1 LSLDSILDKVVLE
14 EYGGCNPRV
23 DNPCIL
29 KARVS
34 KQHRTIEVFVVGK
47 WRVVRGYWGS
57 KYVITNKK
65 ILADME
71 KTVRI
76 NTGSHVHS
84 GYDPS
89 VGTFH
94 GKEIRFDFIPG

>member
-1 LSLDSILDKVVLE
+1 MKEILTKVILD
-14 EYGGCNPRV
+14 EYGGCDPRT

-34 KQHRTIEVFVVGK
+34 KQYHTIEVFVVGK
-47 WRVVRGYWGS
+47 WRIVRGYWGS

-71 KTVRI
+71 RVVRI
-76 NTGSHVHS
+76 NTGSS
-84 GYDPS
+84 TNFKYDPS

-94 GKEIRFDFIPG
+94 GKDIRFDFIPG